1 MNTMRERGERK
12 MRRIKALAHIVGFFF
27 LFTGGYMGGSQ
38 VYAKQI
44 NVLLV
49 TDVHRLGDRSYNDFT
64 WDGLLRASKEL
75 KVKINVLEPV
85 TEADY
90 EKILRKAAKD
100 ADVVVLTGTHMQDS
114 LIKVAP
120 RYPKTKFV
128 LIEGEVSQ
136 PNVTCYKFKVEEGAF
151 LAGILLARMSD
162 TGKVGFIGGL
172 PGEQTRAFEFGY
184 RAGIIT
190 YQEKAGEK
198 LEVVSSYT
206 GSLEDRDKGKTAA
219 LEQIKEGIDMI
230 FGAGGGESNDGL
242 IEAMMEQP
250 AEKDYYAIVL
260 NPHKEWEAMQ
270 PIGEHWAIGRVVSSV
285 VRKYDVA
292 AFEGIKSS
300 IEAKF
305 APGTYELGIRE
316 NGVDL
321 SEMQYTIE
329 YVPSDVLGFLSR
341 IREEVIAGNIQV
353 PKNEEEYK
361 EFEPPTLK

>member
-1 MNTMRERGERK
+1 
-12 MRRIKALAHIVGFFF
+12 MRRIKAVAYIIGLVF
-27 LFTGGYMGGSQ
+27 LFTGGYSGCSQ

-44 NVLLV
+44 KAFLV
-49 TDVHRLGDRSYNDFT
+49 TNVNRLGDRSYNDFT
-64 WDGLLRASKEL
+64 WDGLLKASKEL
-75 KVKINVLEPV
+75 KVKINVLEPA

-90 EKILRKAAKD
+90 EKILRTAAKD
-100 ADVVVLTGTHMQDS
+100 ADIVVLTGTCMQDS

-151 LAGILLARMSD
+151 LAGILLAKMSD
-162 TGKVGFIGGL
+162 AGKVGFIGGVS
-172 PGEQTRAFEFGY
+172 GEETRAFEFGY
-184 RAGIIT
+184 RAGVIT
-190 YQEKAGEK
+190 YQEKVGEK

-230 FGAGGGESNDGL
+230 FGAAGGESNDGL

-292 AFEGIKSS
+292 AFEGIKSC
-300 IEAKF
+300 IEGEF
-305 APGTYELGIRE
+305 TPGTYKLGIKE
-316 NGVDL
+316 NGIDL
-321 SEMQYTIE
+321 SQMQYTIE
-329 YVPSDVLGFLSR
+329 SVPPDVLEFLSIVR
-341 IREEVIAGNIQV
+341 KEIIAGNVRV
-353 PKNEEEYK
+353 PRNEEEYK
-361 EFEPPTLK
+361 KFIPLSS